1 MANIANTADIHR
13 NTVEDDKPNL
23 EREYS
28 VWFRLYGA
36 LKYTRLICKGKV
48 QNSGCLSWRHSFR
61 GDMRELSGRLEILQI
76 LTALCVPVHIGV

>member
-1 MANIANTADIHR
+1 MADIQR

-36 LKYTRLICKGKV
+36 LKYTRLICGDKV
-48 QNSGCLSWRHSFR
+48 QDSGYLSWRHSLR
-61 GDMRELSGRLEILQI
+61 GDMRELSRRLEILQI
-76 LTALCVPVHIGV
+76 LTVLWVSVHIRV